1 MKSITTKGAIIKY
14 RDDGIIHVHYDDTLF
29 TLEEIKNIFYTTR
42 EHSPWDI
49 APIYLSGGTFTN
61 QDAEA
66 RAFSGSEEV
75 MKHSSAI
82 AFLSKTTAEKL
93 LANFFIR
100 FNKPSKPTKGFTN
113 ETEAIAWLKQFE
125 TIAKK

>member
-42 EHSPWDI
+42 EHSPWEI

-82 AFLSKTTAEKL
+82 AFLSKTT
-93 LANFFIR
+93 
-100 FNKPSKPTKGFTN
+100 
-113 ETEAIAWLKQFE
+113 EASLYAFM
-125 TIAKK
+125 AS